1 MTKKNT
7 ITVAEVI
14 NSELLTPDE
23 MRKLLKDFQSLKAQI
38 SKLPKDQLK
47 EIKAELGRVS
57 KRVISGKLLELK
69 DRLVP
74 ILKEYRDDLKEE
86 FKKTITKDKP
96 FGNRSISFRADI
108 FNLAVI
114 RSIPK
119 KKGD

>member
-1 MTKKNT
+1 MSKKNV

-14 NSELLTPDE
+14 NSEVLSPDE
-23 MRKLLKDFQSLKAQI
+23 MRKLLRDFQSLKTQI

-69 DRLVP
+69 DKLSP
-74 ILKEYRDDLKEE
+74 ILKEYREALREE
-86 FKKTITKDKP
+86 FQKTITKDKP
-96 FGNRSISFRADI
+96 KGNRSISFKTDV
-108 FNLAVI
+108 FTVAVI

-119 KKGD
+119 K